1 MIGVLALRGAIT
13 RSLLL
18 VPLLGFTVWFSYWFG
33 RTYEPLM
40 KFIALKS
47 INRDQPGGGDIS
59 PSPSSSF
66 SPPSGLDRDSLPIR
80 IGGQDL
86 ELRLKKYVNPSLIL
100 PLHAAWL
107 PRRAHQGNG
116 ASAFEAH
123 QTPNV

>member
-1 MIGVLALRGAIT
+1 
-13 RSLLL
+13 
-18 VPLLGFTVWFSYWFG
+18 
-33 RTYEPLM
+33 M

-59 PSPSSSF
+59 PSPSSTL

-86 ELRLKKYVNPSLIL
+86 ELRLKKYVNPSLIV

-107 PRRAHQGNG
+107 PGRNPARGNGNG
-116 ASAFEAH
+116 ASTFEVH
-123 QTPNV
+123 QTQNV